1 MKKLFYTKQGGVA
14 ALPMVIMIAVLA
26 VVIGVGVGG
35 SAFVEALLSSGDY
48 ESKQALYAAEAG
60 ASDAF
65 KRVVRSKR
73 CNEGGTPAC
82 DSFTVAVGSA
92 AATVTVSGTN
102 PKTILSIGE
111 AGRKRRTVQ
120 VTVSYDAN
128 NKATQTEWKEISY

>member
-1 MKKLFYTKQGGVA
+1 MKKFFYIKQGGIA

-35 SAFVEALLSSGDY
+35 SAFLESLLSSGDY

-65 KRVVRSKR
+65 KRVVRNKR
-73 CNEGGTPAC
+73 CNEGGTPVC
-82 DSFTVAVGSA
+82 DSFTVTVGSGSA
-92 AATVTVSGTN
+92 AVTVSGTN
-102 PKTILSIGE
+102 PKTILSVGT

-120 VTVSYDAN
+120 VTISYDAN
-128 NKATQTEWKEISY
+128 NKATQTEWKEIF

>member
-1 MKKLFYTKQGGVA
+1 MKKLFYMKQEGVA

-35 SAFVEALLSSGDY
+35 SAFIEALLSSGDY

-82 DSFTVAVGSA
+82 DSFTVTVGSG
-92 AATVTVSGTN
+92 AATVAVSGTN
-102 PKTILSIGE
+102 PKTILSVGE

-120 VTVSYDAN
+120 VTVSYDSN
-128 NKATQTEWKEISY
+128 NKASQTEWKEIF